1 MRCACDNVSFAV
13 AARSI
18 MARKILVTSALPYA
32 NASLHLGHIMEA
44 VQTDI
49 WVRFQKMR
57 GNDCIYC
64 CAEDAHG
71 TPIMIR
77 AQQEGIT
84 PESLIARTAEEHR
97 RDYGGFLI
105 GFDQFHSTHSAENVR
120 FTHEIYARPT
130 MGRPACSCRT
140 ATCVAPARAANRPTS
155 TATPVR
161 SAARP
166 IRRPS

>member
-1 MRCACDNVSFAV
+1 
-13 AARSI
+13 

-32 NASLHLGHIMEA
+32 NAPLHLGYIMEA

-57 GNDCIYC
+57 GQDCIYC

-84 PESLIARTAEEHR
+84 PGDADRAQR
-97 RDYGGFLI
+97 RRSIGAISPGF
-105 GFDQFHSTHSAENVR
+105 
-120 FTHEIYARPT
+120 
-130 MGRPACSCRT
+130 
-140 ATCVAPARAANRPTS
+140 
-155 TATPVR
+155 
-161 SAARP
+161 
-166 IRRPS
+166 

>member
-1 MRCACDNVSFAV
+1 
-13 AARSI
+13 

-32 NASLHLGHIMEA
+32 NAPLHLGYIMEA

-49 WVRFQKMR
+49 WARFQKMR

-84 PESLIARTAEEHR
+84 PETLIAFTAEEHR
-97 RDYGGFLI
+97 RDLAGFLI
-105 GFDQFHSTHSAENVR
+105 GIVRGRSGRNCVGFRHFSLKKPDQTQVVKRVRLRVFHVGRDLRENFGGFVR
-120 FTHEIYARPT
+120 LF
-130 MGRPACSCRT
+130 C
-140 ATCVAPARAANRPTS
+140 AA
-155 TATPVR
+155 
-161 SAARP
+161 
-166 IRRPS
+166 